1 MAFKTS
7 TEAFQSVF
15 MHAGEEEVIND
26 FFDILK
32 KYLRSRIKYTEAK
45 LLYEW
50 IESGKSLY
58 GFLCRQDLVRDM
70 ADSMINESIPFL
82 CVTEPRGDVGF
93 LIRSCD
99 TAGVEP
105 LKKNVL
111 NNKAKYCEMMTS
123 DELKK
128 RIMQEH
134 SDDKNILYLS
144 GLSNEQAAIMQE
156 ICDEELDDIAAMD
169 RMKDGT
175 YTFSFYGKRTFEK
188 KINQIIALM
197 LMRSMGFFSK
207 ENQRLARNKRL
218 LDIAVAKGFNKKGV
232 KLDKTPAWVVG
243 RGNHYMKFDGNGF
256 EYGVAVSEGGFHLE
270 EQYSVDISTPDY
282 QQQMNSYLARISDK
296 TFTYDTNQAIKHLQ
310 TKNANLNYSV
320 SNDQKLVRMFEKEIV
335 AKADEMVSER
345 LMENSTMQTPAI
357 WNIKLN
363 LYMGEMAKLLDGA
376 RMDAL
381 PEGYR
386 KSQIEELQKICE
398 NYGLVSIDPKTNTK
412 KYGLESYLPALSKMR
427 HMELTIV
434 QTTPKH
440 VKDIQAKIDS
450 YGERVQ
456 THNRNQELSRD

>member
-15 MHAGEEEVIND
+15 MHTGEDEFIND
-26 FFDILK
+26 FFDVLK
-32 KYLRSRIKYTEAK
+32 KYLRSRIKYKEAK
-45 LLYEW
+45 LLYDW
-50 IESGKSLY
+50 IESGKSIY

-70 ADSMINESIPFL
+70 ADSLIDENIPFL

-111 NNKAKYCEMMTS
+111 NNKAKYCEMVTS
-123 DELKK
+123 EELKK
-128 RIMQEH
+128 RIMQER

-144 GLSNEQAAIMQE
+144 GLSSEQVAIMQE
-156 ICDEELDDIAAMD
+156 VCDEELDDTVAID

-188 KINQIIALM
+188 KINQVIVLM

-218 LDIAVAKGFNKKGV
+218 LDVAVAKGFEKKGV
-232 KLDKTPAWVVG
+232 KLDKTPAWIVG
-243 RGNHYMKFDGNGF
+243 KGNHYMKFDGNGF

-282 QQQMNSYLARISDK
+282 QQQMNSYLARIADK

-310 TKNANLNYSV
+310 TRNANLNYSV
-320 SNDQKLVRMFEKEIV
+320 TNDQKLVRMFEKEIV

-345 LMENSTMQTPAI
+345 LMENATMQTPAI

-363 LYMGEMAKLLDGA
+363 LYMSEMAKLLDGA
-376 RMDAL
+376 RMDSL

-398 NYGLVSIDPKTNTK
+398 NYGLVATDPETNRK
-412 KYGLESYLPALSKMR
+412 KYALESYLPALSQMR
-427 HMELTIV
+427 HLELTIV
-434 QTTPKH
+434 QTTPKR

-456 THNRNQELSRD
+456 SHNRNQDLSRD